1 MWPRMENNA
10 HYVFIN
16 EKNSVGKRRN
26 REPKRKTTTTT
37 KEPDGVLKGT
47 EPETRAGWTNASE
60 EELEGS
66 IQKRSGSHTM
76 CQQEQSLKEDDT
88 EGQAATQT
96 SGVFVKRAVF
106 LQ

>member
-1 MWPRMENNA
+1 M
-10 HYVFIN
+10 FIN

-26 REPKRKTTTTT
+26 REPQRKTTTT

-47 EPETRAGWTNASE
+47 EPGTRAGWTNASE
-60 EELEGS
+60 EELERS

-76 CQQEQSLKEDDT
+76 CQQEQSHKEDDT
-88 EGQAATQT
+88 EGQAASQT